1 MNVCEALSLSLHQ
14 IALCMLSPPSLAS
27 LSFGASP
34 SGISALPF
42 FHITPPAVLSLH
54 PSRCVLLT
62 PEAFVS
68 FDTSPSSLSPYQ
80 PLRSSD
86 LLQHSFAFHLP
97 SLNNTLFHL
106 ILFFNSSLPPLYHCI
121 KFLLLFWLT
130 SLGIFYHF
138 SPLASLLDRFFI
150 LLVFH

>member
-1 MNVCEALSLSLHQ
+1 MSDLAKGMNVRLSLSLHQ
-14 IALCMLSPPSLAS
+14 IALCMLSPPPLPS

-42 FHITPPAVLSLH
+42 SQITPPAALSLH

-62 PEAFVS
+62 PEVFVS
-68 FDTSPSSLSPYQ
+68 FDTSPSPLSPYQ
-80 PLRSSD
+80 PLCSSD
-86 LLQHSFAFHLP
+86 LLQHPSFAFYLL
-97 SLNNTLFHL
+97 SFNDTLFHL

-130 SLGIFYHF
+130 SLGIFYNF
-138 SPLASLLDRFFI
+138 SPSFLRY
-150 LLVFH
+150 HY